1 MAMTTSIRAAALLAL
16 VLGAG
21 LAPSVPVAAA
31 DKRMPVIQVA
41 ASEATSRFIPLG
53 IGKSVAI
60 DLPADIKDVLVA
72 DPKIAN
78 AVIRSSRRVY
88 MIGVAIGQTNIFFF
102 DAEGKQIAGFDIAV
116 TRDLNGVRA
125 ALKQTMP
132 DADIHIEGV
141 GDGIMLSGTAASAAE
156 SQQAYDLASRLV
168 GDGTK
173 VVNGISVRGRDQ
185 VMLKV
190 TVAEVR
196 RDVIKQL
203 GIDLSGTFN
212 YGSAVVNLNTQNPFS
227 ATGQTLSNTAF
238 TGQFNNVTATLRA
251 MDRAGVLRTLAEP
264 NLTAISGET
273 ASFVAGGE
281 FPIPNGLSCDT
292 TKSPPICQPQ
302 IDFKKFGVSLV
313 FTPVVLSE
321 GRISL
326 KVMTEVSD
334 LSTDNALTLAVPG
347 STQTLTVPSISTRR
361 AETTV
366 EIPSGGSLALAGMIQ
381 QKTKQQIN
389 GVPGLMQLPVL
400 GSLFQEPRLHQQPD
414 RIDGSGHALCGAC
427 GGAEAAGAA
436 RRRLL
441 RSQRSV
447 DRVARAS
454 QPHLRRRQGR
464 RAAERIPRQI
474 RIHSRLSGMRRRSM
488 TGLLTT
494 IVKRRS
500 ATALRALAVVG
511 LATSLAGCYTQHVTQ
526 QAAYPDDYHERHPIT
541 LKEREHTVEVFV
553 GRNRGG
559 LTPKSAR
566 RRAFVRTAVAP
577 RGHQRHHRRCSA
589 RPIDRARRSRFD
601 ARSAIYSR
609 RGRCAA
615 KRDLCAY
622 LQSVGSHARQH
633 QA

>member
-1 MAMTTSIRAAALLAL
+1 MAIRTSIRAAALAAL
-16 VLGAG
+16 VIATG
-21 LAPSVPVAAA
+21 LAPSGPVLATDALVPVL
-31 DKRMPVIQVA
+31 KVA
-41 ASEATSRFIPLG
+41 ASEGTSRFIPLG

-88 MIGVAIGQTNIFFF
+88 MIGVTIGQTNIFFF
-102 DAEGKQIAGFDIAV
+102 DADGKQIAGFDIAV

-132 DADIHIEGV
+132 DSDIRIEGV
-141 GDGIMLSGTAASAAE
+141 GDGIMLSGSAASAAE

-168 GDGTK
+168 GDGAK
-173 VVNGISVRGRDQ
+173 VVNGIAVRGRDQ

-203 GIDLSGTFN
+203 GVDLNASFN
-212 YGSAVVNLNTQNPFS
+212 YGSAVVNFNTQNPFS
-227 ATGQTLSNTAF
+227 VTGQTLSNTAF
-238 TGQFNNVTATLRA
+238 AGKFNSVTATLRA

-334 LSTDNALTLAVPG
+334 LSTDNALTLSVPG
-347 STQTLTVPSISTRR
+347 ATETLTVPSISTRR

-381 QKTKQQIN
+381 EKTKQQIN
-389 GVPGLMQLPVL
+389 GVPGLMQLPIL
-400 GSLFQEPRLHQQPD
+400 GSLFRSRDYINNQTELMVLVTPYVVRAVAQKQLSRPDDGFADPNDQSTDLLGRLN
-414 RIDGSGHALCGAC
+414 RIYG
-427 GGAEAAGAA
+427 AAGKTA
-436 RRRLL
+436 
-441 RSQRSV
+441 
-447 DRVARAS
+447 
-454 QPHLRRRQGR
+454 QPSSEYHGR
-464 RAAERIPRQI
+464 YGFI
-474 RIHSRLSGMRRRSM
+474 L
-488 TGLLTT
+488 
-494 IVKRRS
+494 
-500 ATALRALAVVG
+500 
-511 LATSLAGCYTQHVTQ
+511 
-526 QAAYPDDYHERHPIT
+526 D
-541 LKEREHTVEVFV
+541 
-553 GRNRGG
+553 
-559 LTPKSAR
+559 
-566 RRAFVRTAVAP
+566 
-577 RGHQRHHRRCSA
+577 
-589 RPIDRARRSRFD
+589 
-601 ARSAIYSR
+601 
-609 RGRCAA
+609 
-615 KRDLCAY
+615 
-622 LQSVGSHARQH
+622 
-633 QA
+633 